1 MQRLTREGLDRLDH
15 GWAGSR
21 RNAEAPTVRLVADQ
35 WEAHMGHVHTN
46 LVGTAGFQL
55 DPHVSVGAEALEHTV
70 VADRRLA
77 AVGYRHAL
85 AHAAVATDRG
95 VDLAAGGH
103 HTNHDALIDAAD
115 LAALHLLDQPG
126 LRLQGLGHHHQTG
139 GVLVQTVDDTGARHV
154 DDVWHVVQQGIEQ
167 GTAGMA
173 GGRVHNQPGRLVD
186 HHDMVVFV
194 DDIQLDVFC
203 DPLALGLLFGLQDKH
218 RATIDGVSRAHDGTI
233 DRQAALFDPRSKPRT
248 RVLGEQL
255 GGDLVEALTAQIG
268 RYLCAKLNDL
278 GHARF
283 GGRTAFGFGCELV
296 VKYGFFCPGVGRGAH
311 HNRTAPPKTAAVKG
325 TQAAMQVKH
334 LLLIAIL
341 GLTAACSS
349 NKEVI
354 DENLSEAEL
363 YQQAQA
369 DLDNS
374 SYTSAVNKLKALE
387 SRYPFGRYADQA
399 QLELIYANYKNT
411 EPEAAKSAAERFIRL
426 HPQHPNVDYAYY
438 LKGLTSF
445 DQDRG
450 LLARFLPLDMTKRD
464 PGAARDSYN
473 EFAQLTSRFPNSRY
487 APDAKQRMI
496 YLRNLLASYEI
507 HVADYYLGR
516 QAYVA
521 AANRGR
527 YVVENFQETPSVGD
541 GLAVMVEAYQ
551 KMHLDELA
559 ATSLET
565 LKLNYPD
572 HPSLVDGEFQPK
584 QTESDGRGWLSK
596 ATLGLIE
603 TDAPL
608 PPGETRAN
616 QDVVKQFQDARSEMP
631 QELLPKDENGDVILP
646 PGPKEAEQ
654 DRSWFSYMTFGLF
667 D

>member
-1 MQRLTREGLDRLDH
+1 
-15 GWAGSR
+15 
-21 RNAEAPTVRLVADQ
+21 
-35 WEAHMGHVHTN
+35 
-46 LVGTAGFQL
+46 
-55 DPHVSVGAEALEHTV
+55 
-70 VADRRLA
+70 
-77 AVGYRHAL
+77 
-85 AHAAVATDRG
+85 
-95 VDLAAGGH
+95 
-103 HTNHDALIDAAD
+103 
-115 LAALHLLDQPG
+115 
-126 LRLQGLGHHHQTG
+126 
-139 GVLVQTVDDTGARHV
+139 
-154 DDVWHVVQQGIEQ
+154 
-167 GTAGMA
+167 
-173 GGRVHNQPGRLVD
+173 
-186 HHDMVVFV
+186 
-194 DDIQLDVFC
+194 
-203 DPLALGLLFGLQDKH
+203 
-218 RATIDGVSRAHDGTI
+218 
-233 DRQAALFDPRSKPRT
+233 
-248 RVLGEQL
+248 
-255 GGDLVEALTAQIG
+255 
-268 RYLCAKLNDL
+268 
-278 GHARF
+278 
-283 GGRTAFGFGCELV
+283 
-296 VKYGFFCPGVGRGAH
+296 
-311 HNRTAPPKTAAVKG
+311 
-325 TQAAMQVKH
+325 MQVKH

-354 DENLSEAEL
+354 DENLSETEL

-369 DLDNS
+369 DLDNH
-374 SYTSAVNKLKALE
+374 SYNSAVGKLKALE

-399 QLELIYANYKNT
+399 QLELIYANYKNA

-450 LLARFLPLDMTKRD
+450 LLARFLPLDMTRRD

-473 EFAQLTSRFPNSRY
+473 EFAQLTSRYPNSRY

-507 HVADYYLGR
+507 HVADYYLTR
-516 QAYVA
+516 EAYVA

-551 KMHLDELA
+551 RLHLDDLA

-572 HPSLVDGEFQPK
+572 HPSLVDGEFEPK
-584 QTESDGRGWLSK
+584 TGVDDHRSWLSK

-603 TDAPL
+603 SDTPL

-616 QDVVKQFQDARSEMP
+616 QDVVRQFEDARSDMP
-631 QELLPKDENGDVILP
+631 VELLPKDEDGNPVYP
-646 PGPKEAEQ
+646 EGPKEASKG
-654 DRSWFSYMTFGLF
+654 RSWFSYATFGLF